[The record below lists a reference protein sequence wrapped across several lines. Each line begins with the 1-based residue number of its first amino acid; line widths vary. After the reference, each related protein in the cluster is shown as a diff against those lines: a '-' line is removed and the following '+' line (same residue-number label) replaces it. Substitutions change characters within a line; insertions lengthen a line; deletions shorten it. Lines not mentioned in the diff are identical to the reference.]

1 MKESDDSFNDSRQ
14 FVNTESTAQFY
25 NRAYED
31 FDKENVVYVNEDDRG
46 ICYSRDTS
54 SPEQHNSRFRFFGD
68 KRARTNHDIEFGSQV
83 NVTTLELDL
92 GLSHEARGFRK
103 WCRFLTNAL
112 CPCCWRDHYGLE
124 DKPSNEELLT
134 LAFVSFLTFTICQ
147 SVAGIVADSS
157 ALLVDSIAMAIDS
170 FTYGFNLIAER
181 MKNRIEAHLGYYNE
195 QQSYNLTTEEL
206 ERRRERSKRKLTLIL
221 EIVPPVVSVLT
232 LAIVTSFILKE
243 SIDTL
248 EADVKEEEDDPDNIQ
263 SNPNMN
269 VMFVFSL
276 LNLLVDLV
284 NVLFFAKSDHVFG
297 YQTTIDTTVNTGGN
311 DDKNMDQ
318 SHNNMEQSKPNNG
331 IKGLIKD
338 AYKSIYIEKSRSNGG
353 AYALASQRRE
363 SEDETE
369 HYGDMEFQDVNSP
382 TNQKINMDSLGEY
395 EHRVSKFTI
404 DDDGDNDNNNNQES
418 GIHASEEH
426 IYLEE
431 SIANQNRFIEDE
443 IQDEDIDR
451 MIAELEQRKVR
462 ANLNMCSAYTH
473 VLADTVS
480 ILFHFFYK

>member
-1 MKESDDSFNDSRQ
+1 MKESEDSFNDSRQ

-25 NRAYED
+25 NQAYED

-54 SPEQHNSRFRFFGD
+54 SPEQHSSRFRFFGD
-68 KRARTNHDIEFGSQV
+68 KRARSNNDAEFGSQV

-103 WCRFLTNAL
+103 WCRFFTNAL

-147 SVAGIVADSS
+147 TVAGIIADSS
-157 ALLVDSIAMAIDS
+157 ALLVDSTAMAIDS

-181 MKNRIEAHLGYYNE
+181 MKNRIESHLGYNE
-195 QQSYNLTTEEL
+195 QQSYNLTTEEF

-232 LAIVTSFILKE
+232 LAVITSIILKE

-248 EADVKEEEDDPDNIQ
+248 EADVKDEEDDPDHLQ

-269 VMFVFSL
+269 VMFVFSS

-297 YQTTIDTTVNTGGN
+297 YQAIDTTVNTGRN
-311 DDKNMDQ
+311 DDKGIDQ
-318 SHNNMEQSKPNNG
+318 SNTTEQSKPHG

-338 AYKSIYIEKSRSNGG
+338 AYKSIYIEKTRNNGG

-363 SEDETE
+363 SEDEAE
-369 HYGDMEFQDVNSP
+369 HYGDMEFQNVPSS
-382 TNQKINMDSLGEY
+382 TNNKTNMDSLD

-404 DDDGDNDNNNNQES
+404 DDDDDDNVDDNEQS
-418 GIHASEEH
+418 GIHASDEH
-426 IYLEE
+426 MYLDE
-431 SIANQNRFIEDE
+431 SISNPNIFIEDE
-443 IQDEDIDR
+443 IHDEEIDR

-480 ILFHFFYK
+480 LSFHFLSIF